1 MSYCIFFEELS
12 LFDRGFQQILL
23 EHGELLGKVLSIG
36 KLERHHLAALRFLV
50 NMCHQSISGQN
61 YLISDPDFLSM
72 ILSNL
77 VHLEFNED
85 EPMTELATLSV
96 GLLVNLVEDNETGRD
111 IISPYLPSLI
121 DCYLCWSR
129 KLHDAVDGDHREI
142 FMSYCAL
149 LLLIM
154 YEPDRVEQGPHWHSL
169 YYGTHGCDQIT
180 ILARRVQKCL
190 WIQQQM
196 SHIHQSHE
204 ATAIDDKA
212 VESFSSASSY
222 DSISFSSL
230 SDGMRT
236 KLVRNLRHLAERPLT
251 ILTDGD

>member
-1 MSYCIFFEELS
+1 

-23 EHGELLGKVLSIG
+23 GREELLTKILSIG

-50 NMCHQSISGQN
+50 NMCHQSASGQN
-61 YLISDPDFLSM
+61 YITSDPDFLSM

-96 GLLVNLVEDNETGRD
+96 GLLVNLIEDNETGHNL
-111 IISPYLPSLI
+111 ISPHLPSLI
-121 DCYLCWSR
+121 DRYLCWSR
-129 KLHDAVDGDHREI
+129 KLHDAIDGDHREI

-154 YEPDRVEQGPHWHSL
+154 YEPGRVEQESHWRSL
-169 YYGTHGCDQIT
+169 YDGTHGCDQIAA
-180 ILARRVQKCL
+180 LAKRVQKCL

-196 SHIHQSHE
+196 SHLHQNHE
-204 ATAIDDKA
+204 VTVMEKS
-212 VESFSSASSY
+212 VEPFSNASSQ

-230 SDGMRT
+230 SDGMRA
-236 KLVRNLRHLAERPLT
+236 KLVRNLKHLAERPLT